1 MYHIIINSNR
11 IKGRAARKL
20 DEVKNVFDRAG
31 KSYCLHFTKYAGH
44 AREIAAELTRRDEKV
59 SLVAMGGDG
68 TLHEVL
74 NGIRDISLC
83 ELGVIPAGSG
93 NDFAAAAGIPNNAK
107 YAAQII
113 AFKAPSAIDY
123 IEFSD
128 GLRSINATGCGMD
141 ADIIRNVMKSDRLGK
156 GKYILGFLRSVFT
169 YKPRPLTLID
179 EDGVT
184 REYNALLACIG
195 NGRQIGAGIK
205 LFPSA
210 QIDDG
215 TMEVMIVG
223 YKSVFNA
230 FTSFAKLFFGKLES
244 VRGVTKIRCR
254 KATFIPHSER
264 ITVQAEGELYELEGG
279 YPLSAELACG
289 KLLFY
294 LPHND

>member
-44 AREIAAELTRRDEKV
+44 ARDIAAALTQGDKKV
-59 SLVAMGGDG
+59 TIIAMGGDG

-93 NDFAAAAGIPNNAK
+93 NDFAAAIGIPDDAK

-123 IEFSD
+123 IQLSN
-128 GLRSINATGCGMD
+128 GLRSINAVGCGMD
-141 ADIIRNVMKSDRLGK
+141 ADIIKNVMKSDRLGK
-156 GKYILGFLRSVFT
+156 SKYILGFLKTVFT
-169 YKPRPLTLID
+169 YKPRPLTLIC
-179 EDGVT
+179 EDGRA
-184 REYNALLACIG
+184 REYNSLLACFG
-195 NGRQIGAGIK
+195 NGRQIGAGIR
-205 LFPSA
+205 LFPAA
-210 QIDDG
+210 QVDDG
-215 TMEVMIVG
+215 VMEFMIVR
-223 YKSVFNA
+223 YKSPLMALIA
-230 FTSFAKLFFGKLES
+230 FVKLFFGKLER
-244 VRGVTKIRCR
+244 VKGVTRIRCK
-254 KATFIPHSER
+254 KATIIPHSEK
-264 ITVQAEGELYELEGG
+264 ITVQAEGELYETKGG
-279 YPLSAELACG
+279 NPLTAELVCG

>member
-44 AREIAAELTRRDEKV
+44 AREIAAELTRKDEKV

-93 NDFAAAAGIPNNAK
+93 NDFAAAAGIPNDAK

-123 IEFSD
+123 IEFSN

-141 ADIIRNVMKSDRLGK
+141 ADIIRNVMKSERLGK
-156 GKYILGFLRSVFT
+156 SKYILGFLKSVFT
-169 YKPRPLTLID
+169 YKPRPLALID

-184 REYNALLACIG
+184 REYNALLACLG

-215 TMEVMIVG
+215 SMEVMIVG

-230 FTSFAKLFFGKLES
+230 FISFAKLFFGKLES
-244 VRGVTKIRCR
+244 VRGVTKIRCK
-254 KATFIPHSER
+254 KATFIPRSEK